1 MKYTNFVVNSRAGMT
16 KVYVVKELWK
26 ENLHGKFDF
35 YGTPIMHSP
44 HTVFSI
50 NEKLSSIKV
59 VVNMLTI
66 DE

>member
-1 MKYTNFVVNSRAGMT
+1 MT
-16 KVYVVKELWK
+16 EVYVVKELWK
-26 ENLHGKFDF
+26 EILHGEFDF
-35 YGTPIMHSP
+35 YGTPFMHSLY
-44 HTVFSI
+44 TVFSI

>member
-1 MKYTNFVVNSRAGMT
+1 MI

-26 ENLHGKFDF
+26 EILHGEFDF
-35 YGTPIMHSP
+35 YGTPFVHSL

>member
-1 MKYTNFVVNSRAGMT
+1 MT
-16 KVYVVKELWK
+16 QVYVAKELWK
-26 ENLHGKFDF
+26 EILHGKLDF
-35 YGTPIMHSP
+35 YGTPFMHSLY
-44 HTVFSI
+44 TVFSI